1 MTGRGELIEAYLL
14 DFDGDLYGQ
23 PLRLEFLKRLRGEK
37 RFESVDA
44 LVEQMGADVAEA
56 RAIAG

>member
-1 MTGRGELIEAYLL
+1 
-14 DFDGDLYGQ
+14 
-23 PLRLEFLKRLRGEK
+23 LRLEFLKRLRGEK

-44 LVEQMGADVAEA
+44 LVEQMGRDVDEA